1 MQKCELEYKTPY
13 ELLVATV
20 LSAQSTDVR
29 VNIVTKEL
37 FKNFNTPEKILK
49 LGEEKL
55 MEYIKSIGFYNVK
68 SKNIIALS
76 HLLIQ
81 NYDSQ
86 VPDEMDELL
95 KLPGVGRKTANVV
108 LSNCFGVPAIAV
120 DTHVFRV
127 STRLGFSDKKDPL
140 QVEQDLMKK
149 ISKKYW
155 TDAHHAFIFM
165 EEGFV
170 RQGIQ
175 CVSYVQYKAIVNFIK
190 EKGRKEGFSEKS
202 WHYISNKLYTDCYI
216 CCYVP

>member
-1 MQKCELEYKTPY
+1 MSKYNIIVKTLLDTYPDAKCELEYQTPY

-37 FKNFNTPEKILK
+37 FKNYNTPEKILN

-95 KLPGVGRKTANVV
+95 KLPGVGRNTANGV

-155 TDAHHAFIFM
+155 TDAHHAFIFHGRRICKARNPIC
-165 EEGFV
+165 ELCSV
-170 RQGIQ
+170 Q
-175 CVSYVQYKAIVNFIK
+175 SYCKFYKK
-190 EKGRKEGFSEKS
+190 KKG
-202 WHYISNKLYTDCYI
+202 
-216 CCYVP
+216 

>member
-1 MQKCELEYKTPY
+1 MSKYNIIVKTLLDTYPDAKCELEYKTPY

-29 VNIVTKEL
+29 VNIVTKAL

-155 TDAHHAFIFM
+155 TDAHHAFIFHGRRICKARNPM
-165 EEGFV
+165 CELCSV
-170 RQGIQ
+170 Q
-175 CVSYVQYKAIVNFIK
+175 SYCKFYKK
-190 EKGRKEGFSEKS
+190 KKG
-202 WHYISNKLYTDCYI
+202 
-216 CCYVP
+216 

>member
-1 MQKCELEYKTPY
+1 MSKYNIIVKTLLDTYPDAKCELEYKTPY

-86 VPDEMDELL
+86 VPEQMDELL

-155 TDAHHAFIFM
+155 TDAHHAFIFHGRRICKARNPM
-165 EEGFV
+165 CELCSV
-170 RQGIQ
+170 Q
-175 CVSYVQYKAIVNFIK
+175 SYCKFYKK
-190 EKGRKEGFSEKS
+190 KKG
-202 WHYISNKLYTDCYI
+202 
-216 CCYVP
+216 

>member
-1 MQKCELEYKTPY
+1 MSKYNIIVKTLLDTYPDAKCELEYKTPY

-86 VPDEMDELL
+86 VPEQMDELI

-155 TDAHHAFIFM
+155 TDAHHAFIFHGRRICKARNPM
-165 EEGFV
+165 CEICSV
-170 RQGIQ
+170 Q
-175 CVSYVQYKAIVNFIK
+175 SYCKFYKK
-190 EKGRKEGFSEKS
+190 KKG
-202 WHYISNKLYTDCYI
+202 
-216 CCYVP
+216 

>member
-1 MQKCELEYKTPY
+1 MSKYNIIVKTLLDTYPDAKCELEYKTPY

-37 FKNFNTPEKILK
+37 FKNYNTPEKILK

-127 STRLGFSDKKDPL
+127 STRMGFSDKKDPL

-155 TDAHHAFIFM
+155 TDAHHAFIFHGRRVCKARNPM
-165 EEGFV
+165 CELCSV
-170 RQGIQ
+170 Q
-175 CVSYVQYKAIVNFIK
+175 SYCKFYKK
-190 EKGRKEGFSEKS
+190 KKG
-202 WHYISNKLYTDCYI
+202 
-216 CCYVP
+216 

>member
-1 MQKCELEYKTPY
+1 MSKYNIIVKTLLDTYPDAKCELEYQTPY

-37 FKNFNTPEKILK
+37 FKNYNTPEKILK

-127 STRLGFSDKKDPL
+127 STRLDFSDKKDPL

-155 TDAHHAFIFM
+155 TDAHHAFIFHGRRICKARNPM
-165 EEGFV
+165 CELCSV
-170 RQGIQ
+170 Q
-175 CVSYVQYKAIVNFIK
+175 SYCKFYKK
-190 EKGRKEGFSEKS
+190 KKG
-202 WHYISNKLYTDCYI
+202 
-216 CCYVP
+216 

>member
-1 MQKCELEYKTPY
+1 MSKYNIIVKTLLDTYPDAKCELEYKTPY

-37 FKNFNTPEKILK
+37 FKNYNTPEKILK

-86 VPDEMDELL
+86 VPEQMDELL

-155 TDAHHAFIFM
+155 TDAHHAFIFHGRRICKARNPIC
-165 EEGFV
+165 ELCSV
-170 RQGIQ
+170 Q
-175 CVSYVQYKAIVNFIK
+175 SYCKFYKK
-190 EKGRKEGFSEKS
+190 KKG
-202 WHYISNKLYTDCYI
+202 
-216 CCYVP
+216 

>member
-1 MQKCELEYKTPY
+1 MSKHNIIVKTLLDTYPDAKCELEYKTPY

-155 TDAHHAFIFM
+155 TDAHHAFIFHGRRICKARNPM
-165 EEGFV
+165 CELCSV
-170 RQGIQ
+170 Q
-175 CVSYVQYKAIVNFIK
+175 SYCKFYKK
-190 EKGRKEGFSEKS
+190 KKG
-202 WHYISNKLYTDCYI
+202 
-216 CCYVP
+216 

>member
-1 MQKCELEYKTPY
+1 MSKYNIIVKTLLDTYPDAKCELEYKTPY

-108 LSNCFGVPAIAV
+108 LSNCFGAPAIAV

-155 TDAHHAFIFM
+155 TDAHHAFIFHGRRICKARNPIC
-165 EEGFV
+165 ELCSV
-170 RQGIQ
+170 Q
-175 CVSYVQYKAIVNFIK
+175 SYCKFYKK
-190 EKGRKEGFSEKS
+190 KKG
-202 WHYISNKLYTDCYI
+202 
-216 CCYVP
+216 

>member
-1 MQKCELEYKTPY
+1 MSKYNIIVKTLLDTYPDAKCELEYKAPY

-37 FKNFNTPEKILK
+37 FKNYNTPEKILK

-155 TDAHHAFIFM
+155 TDAHHAFIFHGRRICKARNPIC
-165 EEGFV
+165 ELCSV
-170 RQGIQ
+170 Q
-175 CVSYVQYKAIVNFIK
+175 SYCKFYKK
-190 EKGRKEGFSEKS
+190 KKG
-202 WHYISNKLYTDCYI
+202 
-216 CCYVP
+216 

>member
-1 MQKCELEYKTPY
+1 MSKYNIIVKTLLDTYPDAKCELEYKSPY

-20 LSAQSTDVR
+20 LSAQSTDIR

-37 FKNFNTPEKILK
+37 FKNYNTPEKILK

-155 TDAHHAFIFM
+155 TDAHHAFIFHGRRVCKARNPM
-165 EEGFV
+165 CELCSV
-170 RQGIQ
+170 Q
-175 CVSYVQYKAIVNFIK
+175 SYCKFYKK
-190 EKGRKEGFSEKS
+190 KKG
-202 WHYISNKLYTDCYI
+202 
-216 CCYVP
+216 

>member
-1 MQKCELEYKTPY
+1 MSKYNIIVKTLLDTYPDAKCELEYKTPY

-37 FKNFNTPEKILK
+37 FKNYNTPEKILK

-127 STRLGFSDKKDPL
+127 STRLDFSDKKDPL

-155 TDAHHAFIFM
+155 TDAHHAFIFHGRRICKARNPM
-165 EEGFV
+165 CELCSV
-170 RQGIQ
+170 Q
-175 CVSYVQYKAIVNFIK
+175 SYCKFYKK
-190 EKGRKEGFSEKS
+190 KKG
-202 WHYISNKLYTDCYI
+202 
-216 CCYVP
+216 

>member
-1 MQKCELEYKTPY
+1 MNKYNIIVKTLLDTYPDAKCELEYKTPY

-37 FKNFNTPEKILK
+37 FKNYNTPEKILK
-49 LGEEKL
+49 LGEERL

-86 VPDEMDELL
+86 VPEQMDELL

-155 TDAHHAFIFM
+155 TDAHHAFIFHGRRVCKARNPM
-165 EEGFV
+165 CELCSV
-170 RQGIQ
+170 Q
-175 CVSYVQYKAIVNFIK
+175 SYCKFYKK
-190 EKGRKEGFSEKS
+190 KKG
-202 WHYISNKLYTDCYI
+202 
-216 CCYVP
+216 

>member
-1 MQKCELEYKTPY
+1 MSKYNIIVKTLLDTYPDAKCELEYKTPY

-37 FKNFNTPEKILK
+37 FKNYNTPEKILK

-108 LSNCFGVPAIAV
+108 LSNCFGVPTIAV

-155 TDAHHAFIFM
+155 TDAHHAFIFHGRRICKARNPIC
-165 EEGFV
+165 ELCSV
-170 RQGIQ
+170 Q
-175 CVSYVQYKAIVNFIK
+175 SYCKFYKK
-190 EKGRKEGFSEKS
+190 KKG
-202 WHYISNKLYTDCYI
+202 
-216 CCYVP
+216 

>member
-1 MQKCELEYKTPY
+1 MSKYNIIVKTLLDTYPDAKCELEYKTPY

-29 VNIVTKEL
+29 VNIVSKEL
-37 FKNFNTPEKILK
+37 FKNYNTPEKILK

-155 TDAHHAFIFM
+155 TDAHHAFIFHGRRICKARNPIC
-165 EEGFV
+165 ELCSV
-170 RQGIQ
+170 Q
-175 CVSYVQYKAIVNFIK
+175 SYCKFYKK
-190 EKGRKEGFSEKS
+190 KKG
-202 WHYISNKLYTDCYI
+202 
-216 CCYVP
+216 

>member
-1 MQKCELEYKTPY
+1 MSKYNIIVKTLLDTYPDAKCELEYKTPY

-81 NYDSQ
+81 NNDSQ

-155 TDAHHAFIFM
+155 TDAHHAFIFHGRRVCKARNPM
-165 EEGFV
+165 CELCSV
-170 RQGIQ
+170 Q
-175 CVSYVQYKAIVNFIK
+175 SYCKFYKK
-190 EKGRKEGFSEKS
+190 KKG
-202 WHYISNKLYTDCYI
+202 
-216 CCYVP
+216 

>member
-1 MQKCELEYKTPY
+1 MSKYNIIVKTLLDTYPDAKCELEYKTPY

-37 FKNFNTPEKILK
+37 IKNFNTPEKILK

-155 TDAHHAFIFM
+155 TDAHHAFIFHGRRICKARNPIC
-165 EEGFV
+165 ELCSV
-170 RQGIQ
+170 Q
-175 CVSYVQYKAIVNFIK
+175 SYCKFYKK
-190 EKGRKEGFSEKS
+190 KKG
-202 WHYISNKLYTDCYI
+202 
-216 CCYVP
+216 

>member
-1 MQKCELEYKTPY
+1 MSKYNIIVKTLLDTYPDAKCELEYKTPY

-20 LSAQSTDVR
+20 LSAQSTDIR

-37 FKNFNTPEKILK
+37 FKNYNTPEKILK

-81 NYDSQ
+81 NNDSQ

-155 TDAHHAFIFM
+155 TDAHHAFIFHGRRICKARNPM
-165 EEGFV
+165 CELCSV
-170 RQGIQ
+170 Q
-175 CVSYVQYKAIVNFIK
+175 SYCKFYKK
-190 EKGRKEGFSEKS
+190 KKG
-202 WHYISNKLYTDCYI
+202 
-216 CCYVP
+216 

>member
-1 MQKCELEYKTPY
+1 MSKYNIIVKTLLDTYPDAKCELEYKTPY

-37 FKNFNTPEKILK
+37 FKNFNTPEKILE

-155 TDAHHAFIFM
+155 TDAHHAFIFHGRRICKARNPIC
-165 EEGFV
+165 ELCSV
-170 RQGIQ
+170 Q
-175 CVSYVQYKAIVNFIK
+175 SYCKFYKK
-190 EKGRKEGFSEKS
+190 KKG
-202 WHYISNKLYTDCYI
+202 
-216 CCYVP
+216 

>member
-1 MQKCELEYKTPY
+1 MSKYNIIVKTLLDTYPDAKCELEYKTPY

-95 KLPGVGRKTANVV
+95 KLPGVGRKTAHVV

-155 TDAHHAFIFM
+155 TDAHHAFIFHGRRICKARNPIC
-165 EEGFV
+165 ELCSV
-170 RQGIQ
+170 Q
-175 CVSYVQYKAIVNFIK
+175 SYCKFYKK
-190 EKGRKEGFSEKS
+190 KKG
-202 WHYISNKLYTDCYI
+202 
-216 CCYVP
+216 

>member
-1 MQKCELEYKTPY
+1 MSKYNIIVKTLLDTYPDAKCELEYKTPY

-86 VPDEMDELL
+86 VPEQMDELI

-155 TDAHHAFIFM
+155 TDAHHAFIFHGRRICKARNPIC
-165 EEGFV
+165 ELCSV
-170 RQGIQ
+170 Q
-175 CVSYVQYKAIVNFIK
+175 SYCKFYKK
-190 EKGRKEGFSEKS
+190 KKG
-202 WHYISNKLYTDCYI
+202 
-216 CCYVP
+216 

>member
-1 MQKCELEYKTPY
+1 MSKYNIIVKTLLDTYPDAKCELEYQTPY

-37 FKNFNTPEKILK
+37 FKNYNTPEKILK
-49 LGEEKL
+49 LGEKKL

-86 VPDEMDELL
+86 VPEQMDELL

-155 TDAHHAFIFM
+155 TDAHHAFIFHGRRICKARNPM
-165 EEGFV
+165 CELCSV
-170 RQGIQ
+170 Q
-175 CVSYVQYKAIVNFIK
+175 SYCKFYKK
-190 EKGRKEGFSEKS
+190 KKG
-202 WHYISNKLYTDCYI
+202 
-216 CCYVP
+216 

>member
-1 MQKCELEYKTPY
+1 MSKYNIIVKTLLDTYPDAKCELEYQTPY

-37 FKNFNTPEKILK
+37 FKNYNTPEKILK

-86 VPDEMDELL
+86 VPEQMDELI

-155 TDAHHAFIFM
+155 TDAHHAFIFHGRRICKARNPM
-165 EEGFV
+165 CEICSV
-170 RQGIQ
+170 Q
-175 CVSYVQYKAIVNFIK
+175 SYCKFYKK
-190 EKGRKEGFSEKS
+190 KKG
-202 WHYISNKLYTDCYI
+202 
-216 CCYVP
+216 

>member
-1 MQKCELEYKTPY
+1 MSKYNIIVKTLLDTYPDAKCELEYQTPY

-37 FKNFNTPEKILK
+37 FKNYNTPEKILK

-155 TDAHHAFIFM
+155 TDAHHAFIFHGRRICKARNPM
-165 EEGFV
+165 CELCSV
-170 RQGIQ
+170 Q
-175 CVSYVQYKAIVNFIK
+175 SYCKFYKK
-190 EKGRKEGFSEKS
+190 KKG
-202 WHYISNKLYTDCYI
+202 
-216 CCYVP
+216 

>member
-1 MQKCELEYKTPY
+1 MSKYNIIVKTLLDTYPDAKCELEYKTPY

-37 FKNFNTPEKILK
+37 FKNYNTPEKILK

-86 VPDEMDELL
+86 VPEQMDELL

-155 TDAHHAFIFM
+155 TDAHHAFIFHGRRICKARNPM
-165 EEGFV
+165 CELCSV
-170 RQGIQ
+170 Q
-175 CVSYVQYKAIVNFIK
+175 SYCKFYKK
-190 EKGRKEGFSEKS
+190 KKG
-202 WHYISNKLYTDCYI
+202 
-216 CCYVP
+216 

>member
-1 MQKCELEYKTPY
+1 MSKYNIIVKTLLDTYPDAKCELEYQTPY

-37 FKNFNTPEKILK
+37 FKNYNTPEKILK

-86 VPDEMDELL
+86 VPEQMDELL

-127 STRLGFSDKKDPL
+127 STRMGFSDKKDPL

-155 TDAHHAFIFM
+155 TDAHHAFIFHGRRICKARNPM
-165 EEGFV
+165 CELCSV
-170 RQGIQ
+170 Q
-175 CVSYVQYKAIVNFIK
+175 SYCKFYKK
-190 EKGRKEGFSEKS
+190 KKG
-202 WHYISNKLYTDCYI
+202 
-216 CCYVP
+216 

>member
-1 MQKCELEYKTPY
+1 MSKYNIIVKTLLDTYPDAKCELEYKTPY

-81 NYDSQ
+81 NYD
-86 VPDEMDELL
+86 EI
-95 KLPGVGRKTANVV
+95 N
-108 LSNCFGVPAIAV
+108 
-120 DTHVFRV
+120 
-127 STRLGFSDKKDPL
+127 
-140 QVEQDLMKK
+140 
-149 ISKKYW
+149 
-155 TDAHHAFIFM
+155 IF
-165 EEGFV
+165 V
-170 RQGIQ
+170 
-175 CVSYVQYKAIVNFIK
+175 
-190 EKGRKEGFSEKS
+190 
-202 WHYISNKLYTDCYI
+202 
-216 CCYVP
+216 

>member
-1 MQKCELEYKTPY
+1 MSKYNIIVKTLLDTYPDAKCELEYKTPY

-86 VPDEMDELL
+86 VPEQMDELL

-155 TDAHHAFIFM
+155 TDAHHAFIFHGRRICKARNPIC
-165 EEGFV
+165 ELSSV
-170 RQGIQ
+170 Q
-175 CVSYVQYKAIVNFIK
+175 SYCKFYKK
-190 EKGRKEGFSEKS
+190 KKG
-202 WHYISNKLYTDCYI
+202 
-216 CCYVP
+216 

>member
-1 MQKCELEYKTPY
+1 MSKYNIIVKTLLDTYPDAKCELEYKTPY

-155 TDAHHAFIFM
+155 TDAHHAFIFHGRRICKSRNPM
-165 EEGFV
+165 CELCSV
-170 RQGIQ
+170 Q
-175 CVSYVQYKAIVNFIK
+175 SYCKFYKK
-190 EKGRKEGFSEKS
+190 KKG
-202 WHYISNKLYTDCYI
+202 
-216 CCYVP
+216 

>member
-1 MQKCELEYKTPY
+1 MSKYNIIVKTLLDTYPDAKCELEYKTPY

-37 FKNFNTPEKILK
+37 FKNYNTPEKILK

-127 STRLGFSDKKDPL
+127 STRLDFSDKKDPL

-155 TDAHHAFIFM
+155 TDAHHAFIFHGRRVCKARNPM
-165 EEGFV
+165 CELCSV
-170 RQGIQ
+170 Q
-175 CVSYVQYKAIVNFIK
+175 SYCKFYKK
-190 EKGRKEGFSEKS
+190 KKG
-202 WHYISNKLYTDCYI
+202 
-216 CCYVP
+216 